1 MTYDVIDRARRA
13 TRRRLT
19 TICLT
24 AVALSAAVAAAVMA
38 TTAPDR
44 PADSPSGRA
53 MSTFAVTGATP
64 GSETQ
69 RLTDLEWV
77 DVAGVSVPVSS
88 RSGPRITDGGQARG
102 FAHDQVGALLAAVHI
117 VVRINPQVGP
127 AVFGPT
133 LRDQVVGPHA
143 AAMRVQVAQA
153 YDELRAQLDGQPLGR
168 LNAILRGYRIV
179 SYRDDEAAVRLL
191 TEAPGANGVPLL
203 VVAEVRVR
211 WTGSD
216 WALLAPAGGTFE
228 QTVMAASDADTATFI
243 PFAVGG

>member
-24 AVALSAAVAAAVMA
+24 AVALTAAVAAAVMA

-44 PADSPSGRA
+44 PADSPSGSA
-53 MSTFAVTGATP
+53 MSTFAVTSATS

-69 RLTDLEWV
+69 GFSDLKWV
-77 DVAGVSVPVSS
+77 DVAGISLPVSS
-88 RSGPRITDGGQARG
+88 RTGPRITGGGQARG
-102 FAHDQVGALLAAVHI
+102 FAHDQAGALLAAVHI

-127 AVFGPT
+127 TVFEPT
-133 LRDQVVGPHA
+133 LRDQVVGPDA

-153 YDELRAQLDGQPLGR
+153 YEELRAQLGGQPLGR

-228 QTVMAASDADTATFI
+228 QTVMAASDADTATFL
-243 PFAVGG
+243 PFSVGR

>member
-1 MTYDVIDRARRA
+1 MTYDVIDHARRA

-24 AVALSAAVAAAVMA
+24 AVALTAVVAAAMMA

-44 PADSPSGRA
+44 PADSPSGGA
-53 MSTFAVTGATP
+53 MSTFAVTGVIP

-69 RLTDLEWV
+69 RITDLEWV

-88 RSGPRITDGGQARG
+88 HSGPRITSGGQARG

-127 AVFGPT
+127 AVFEPT
-133 LRDQVVGPHA
+133 LRDQVVGPDA

-153 YDELRAQLDGQPLGR
+153 YDELRAQPDGQPLGR

-191 TEAPGANGVPLL
+191 TEAPGVNGVPLS
-203 VVAEVRVR
+203 VIAEVRAR

-216 WALLAPAGGTFE
+216 WALLAPAGGTFD
-228 QTVMAASDADTATFI
+228 QTVLAASDADTATFL
-243 PFAVGG
+243 PFGVGG

>member
-13 TRRRLT
+13 TRHRLT

-24 AVALSAAVAAAVMA
+24 AVALTAAVAAAVMA

-44 PADSPSGRA
+44 RADSPSGRA
-53 MSTFAVTGATP
+53 MSTIAITATTP
-64 GSETQ
+64 DNGTQ
-69 RLTDLEWV
+69 RLGDLEWV
-77 DVAGVSVPVSS
+77 DVAGVSMPVSS
-88 RSGPRITDGGQARG
+88 RSGPRITTGGQARR

-127 AVFGPT
+127 AVFEPT
-133 LRDQVVGPHA
+133 LRDQVVGPDA
-143 AAMRVQVAQA
+143 TAMRVQVAQA

-228 QTVMAASDADTATFI
+228 QTVMAASDADAATFL
-243 PFAVGG
+243 PFGVGG

>member
-1 MTYDVIDRARRA
+1 MTYDVISHARR
-13 TRRRLT
+13 TTHRRLT
-19 TICLT
+19 AIGL
-24 AVALSAAVAAAVMA
+24 AAAATAAAVTIALVAGA
-38 TTAPDR
+38 TADR
-44 PADSPSGRA
+44 PVGSPSERA
-53 MSTFAVTGATP
+53 EPAVLSSVDA
-64 GSETQ
+64 EE
-69 RLTDLEWV
+69 RLPSDMQWV

-88 RSGPRITDGGQARG
+88 RSGPRITSGGQARG
-102 FAHDQVGALLAAVHI
+102 FAHDQVGAVLAAVHI

-153 YDELRAQLDGQPLGR
+153 YDELRAQLSGQPLGR
-168 LNAILRGYRIV
+168 LTAILRGYRIG
-179 SYRDDEAAVRLL
+179 SYRDDEAAVGLL

-228 QTVMAASDADTATFI
+228 QTVMAASDADTATFL
-243 PFAVGG
+243 PFTVGG

>member
-24 AVALSAAVAAAVMA
+24 AVALTAAVAAAVMA
-38 TTAPDR
+38 TTAPNR

-53 MSTFAVTGATP
+53 LSTIAIPGASP
-64 GSETQ
+64 GNGTQ
-69 RLTDLEWV
+69 RLSNLKWV

-88 RSGPRITDGGQARG
+88 RSGPRITTGGQARG
-102 FAHDQVGALLAAVHI
+102 FTHDQVGALLAAVHI

-127 AVFGPT
+127 AVFEPT
-133 LRDQVVGPHA
+133 LRNQVVGPHA

-153 YDELRAQLDGQPLGR
+153 YDELRTQLDGQPLGR

-211 WTGSD
+211 WIGSD
-216 WALLAPAGGTFE
+216 WVLLAPAGGTFE
-228 QTVMAASDADTATFI
+228 QTVMAASDADTTTFL
-243 PFAVGG
+243 PFSVGR

>member
-24 AVALSAAVAAAVMA
+24 AVALTAAVAAAVMA
-38 TTAPDR
+38 TTASNR
-44 PADSPSGRA
+44 PADSPSGDA
-53 MSTFAVTGATP
+53 MSTFTVTGVIP

-69 RLTDLEWV
+69 SLTDLEWV

-88 RSGPRITDGGQARG
+88 RSGPRITSGGQARG

-127 AVFGPT
+127 AVFEPT
-133 LRDQVVGPHA
+133 LRDQVVGADA

-153 YDELRAQLDGQPLGR
+153 YDELHAQLGGQPLGP
-168 LNAILRGYRIV
+168 LDAALRGYRIV
-179 SYRDDEAAVRLL
+179 SYRDDDAAVRLL

-243 PFAVGG
+243 PFTVGG